1 MKAIIKRAL
10 PALLLACAAS
20 ANASVIDLGS
30 VDKNYGSATGYVNTN
45 TGVRKPCDKMGTN
58 AVTVKDTPSGCTWF
72 NDVFD
77 FSALGTKNIDSFD
90 LTLTFSNTNDSFV
103 LGPTRT
109 YEDWRVQ
116 VGDSATSKSAV
127 EMDLLNSLALTTQ
140 TFHIDAASHADVFA
154 NIAANGKF
162 YLSFRDDSWLS
173 SDFILRSASL
183 KVNGIEAA
191 DVPEPSSIALFGVAM
206 LGAAYVRRRRAAK

>member
-1 MKAIIKRAL
+1 MKAIFKRAL

-20 ANASVIDLGS
+20 ANAGVIDLGS

-45 TGVRKPCDKMGTN
+45 TGVRKPCDKMGAN
-58 AVTVKDTPSGCTWF
+58 AVTVKDTPSGCSWF
-72 NDVFD
+72 SDAFD

-90 LTLTFSNTNDSFV
+90 LTLSFSNTNDSFAF
-103 LGPTRT
+103 GPTRVF
-109 YEDWRVQ
+109 EDWRVQ
-116 VGDSATSKSAV
+116 VGDSATSKSAM
-127 EMDLLNSLALTTQ
+127 EMDLLNSLALTSQ
-140 TFHIDAASHADVFA
+140 TFHIDATTHADVFS

-173 SDFILRSASL
+173 SEFILRSASL

-191 DVPEPSSIALFGVAM
+191 DVPEPASIALFGVAM
-206 LGAAYVRRRRAAK
+206 LGAAVARRRRAAK

>member
-10 PALLLACAAS
+10 PALLLAAAAS
-20 ANASVIDLGS
+20 ANAGVIDLGS
-30 VDKNYGSATGYVNTN
+30 VDKNYGSAKGYVNTN
-45 TGVRKPCDKMGTN
+45 TGVRKPCDKMGLN
-58 AVTVKDTPSGCTWF
+58 SVTVKDTPSGCSWF
-72 NDVFD
+72 SDVFD

-90 LTLTFSNTNDSFV
+90 LTLSFSNTNDSFA

-127 EMDLLNSLALTTQ
+127 ELDMTNSLALTTQ
-140 TFHIDAASHADVFA
+140 TFHIDAKSHADVFS

-183 KVNGIEAA
+183 QVNAA
-191 DVPEPSSIALFGVAM
+191 DVPEPASIALFGVAM
-206 LGAAYVRRRRAAK
+206 LGAAAARRRRAAK